1 MSGDRSAPAGGR
13 LVTAVRRRSLGAHRA
28 GRRLPR
34 NVLAVRGGSPVPLP
48 HGERGERGMVTA
60 EIATA
65 LPALVV
71 IAAGL
76 LFVIGAV
83 GAQLRCGD
91 LSREAARQL
100 ARGQDEATVSREV
113 LVGAPPDA
121 RLSVSRAGG
130 LVTASITAHAPT
142 PGALARL
149 GSLVVSGSATALDE
163 TAIGLT
169 P

>member
-1 MSGDRSAPAGGR
+1 
-13 LVTAVRRRSLGAHRA
+13 
-28 GRRLPR
+28 
-34 NVLAVRGGSPVPLP
+34 
-48 HGERGERGMVTA
+48 MVTA

-113 LVGAPPDA
+113 LAGAPPDA
-121 RLSVSRAGG
+121 RLRVSRAGG

-149 GSLVVSGSATALDE
+149 GSLAVSGSATALDE

>member
-1 MSGDRSAPAGGR
+1 MSGDRSSVSAARPVTVGPRWSQGAPGAGHRPPSVVRDEWQAWVRRLRGGR
-13 LVTAVRRRSLGAHRA
+13 
-28 GRRLPR
+28 
-34 NVLAVRGGSPVPLP
+34 
-48 HGERGERGMVTA
+48 GEHGMVTA

>member
-1 MSGDRSAPAGGR
+1 MSGDRSAVAGAR
-13 LVTAVRRRSLGAHRA
+13 LLTVVPQLSQDAPGAAHRLPSVVRAEWQAWVRRL
-28 GRRLPR
+28 
-34 NVLAVRGGSPVPLP
+34 RGG
-48 HGERGERGMVTA
+48 RGERGMVTA

-121 RLSVSRAGG
+121 QLRVSRAGG

-163 TAIGLT
+163 TTIGVT